1 MKQAWNIV
9 FVAGLF
15 EIGWVV
21 GLKHAHNVGTWILT
35 AIAIYASMHLL
46 VIASRNLPVGTSYA
60 VFTGMGTGGT
70 TVLDFVVFH
79 EPFHI
84 GKVLLIALLLTGVI
98 GLKIV
103 TDKTTE
109 EGEKG

>member
-1 MKQAWNIV
+1 MKRAWNIV

-21 GLKHAHNVGTWILT
+21 GLKHSYNALTWILT
-35 AIAIYASMHLL
+35 AIAIYVSMHLL

-60 VFTGMGTGGT
+60 VFVGMGTGGVT
-70 TVLDFVVFH
+70 ILDFVVFH

-84 GKVLLIALLLTGVI
+84 GKTLLIALLLIGVI
-98 GLKIV
+98 GLKVV
-103 TDKTTE
+103 TDKTAE
-109 EGEKG
+109 EGEEA

>member
-1 MKQAWNIV
+1 MV
-9 FVAGLF
+9 FIAGLF

-21 GLKHAHNVGTWILT
+21 GLKHAYNSWTWVLT
-35 AIAIYASMHLL
+35 VISIYASMHLL
-46 VIASRNLPVGTSYA
+46 VIASRNLPVGTTYA

-70 TVLDFVVFH
+70 TILDFAVFD

-103 TDKTTE
+103 TDKTTG
-109 EGEKG
+109 EGGSD